1 MAKYQT
7 VQEKDGDW
15 VGPQYSVVR
24 GVRIAPFLL
33 DTNFGKDHERFQ
45 TRKVVF
51 VASYPKSGGSLNL
64 QQNVECLINR
74 VLL

>member
-7 VQEKDGDW
+7 VQEKDGDR
-15 VGPQYSVVR
+15 VGPQYSFVR

-33 DTNFGKDHERFQ
+33 DTNFGEDLERFQ
-45 TRKVVF
+45 TRKDDVF

-64 QQNVECLINR
+64 Q
-74 VLL
+74 